1 MALISTLGVPVDGN
15 ATTTIMPKLSYR
27 FRVTFIGENFDS
39 QPTRS
44 VIAVGRP
51 ALQHDPIQIDA
62 YNSRIYLA
70 GKHSWAPVSVT
81 FRDDVDGVII
91 TQINKQMNRQMDH
104 ANQSGV
110 RAGSGYKFGLLVE
123 TLDGGNPNPGVLDTY
138 ELAGC
143 YITQVGYGDLN
154 YGSSDQVTISMTV
167 QYDNCE
173 IYDSAGNPTL
183 TGVRQTQGTSN
194 ASGAGQ

>member
-1 MALISTLGVPVDGN
+1 MALISSLGVPIDGA

-27 FRVTFIGENFDS
+27 FRVTFVGDEWDS

-44 VIAVGRP
+44 VIMASRP
-51 ALQHDPIQIDA
+51 SLQHDGVQVDA

-70 GKHSWAPVSVT
+70 GKHTWSPVQLT
-81 FRDDVDGVII
+81 FRDDVDGTVI
-91 TQINKQMNRQMDH
+91 TQINKQMNKQMDH

-110 RAGSGYKFGLLVE
+110 RAGSGYKFGMVVE
-123 TLDGGNPNPGVLDTY
+123 TLDGGNPDPGVLDTY

-143 YITQVGYGDLN
+143 YIQNVSYGDYN
-154 YGSSDQVTISMTV
+154 YGSSEQITISITV

-173 IYDSAGNPTL
+173 IYDSATNETL
-183 TGVRQTQGTSN
+183 TGVTQTNDTSN
-194 ASGAGQ
+194 ASGAGT

>member
-27 FRVTFIGENFDS
+27 FRVTFVGENFDS

-44 VIAVGRP
+44 VIAASRP
-51 ALQHDPIQIDA
+51 SLSHDPIQVDA

-70 GKHSWAPVSVT
+70 GKHTWSPVQVT
-81 FRDDVDGVII
+81 FRDDVDGTVI

-104 ANQSGV
+104 ANQAGV
-110 RAGSGYKFGLLVE
+110 RAGSGYKFGLIVE
-123 TLDGGNPNPGVLDTY
+123 TLDGGNPDPGVLDTY

-154 YGSSDQVTISMTV
+154 YGGSDQITISMTV

-173 IYDSAGNPTL
+173 IYDSAAEPTL
-183 TGVRQTQGTSN
+183 TGTRQTQGTSN

>member
-15 ATTTIMPKLSYR
+15 TTATIMPKLSYR

-44 VIAVGRP
+44 VIAASRP
-51 ALQHDPIQIDA
+51 SLQHDPVQVDA

-70 GKHSWAPVSVT
+70 GKHSWTPVQVT
-81 FRDDVDGVII
+81 FRDDVDGTVVK
-91 TQINKQMNRQMDH
+91 QINAQMNRQMDH

-110 RAGSGYKFGLLVE
+110 RAGSGYKFGMLVE

-143 YITQVGYGDLN
+143 YIQNTSYGDYN
-154 YGSSDQVTISMTV
+154 YGSSDQIVISITV

-173 IYDSAGNPTL
+173 IYDSSAQPTL
-183 TGVRQTQGTSN
+183 TGTAQTQGTSN